1 MGMLGDFIKAF
12 KEGMSDDEPKKA
24 KQASKGS
31 ARTPKAGEHQLK
43 PWPLATPK
51 YEVVISGDDERH
63 IYNYDS
69 RPLKGVRKG
78 QVVTVELFRGE
89 GCMTSTDTGYCHD
102 MNEFN
107 DCMVLYEGAPIGFIK
122 FPVDKLKRAAE
133 LGYAIKLKAKC
144 YGMLEGYKGIKDMAA
159 LVPEYFY
166 LYDWIKGAE
175 DDRPIWKRENYF
187 KYYEYDKEDYANLTS
202 RYEWEFKDASI
213 RMIPTPPKSTA
224 KPHIGV
230 YAADGMQ
237 ISEVAAKNG
246 YYGKLIEFMESYN
259 SFDVFATRNV
269 SDMNGEVFFKIEIL
283 GK

>member
-1 MGMLGDFIKAF
+1 MGMFKDFVKAF
-12 KEGMSDDEPKKA
+12 KEGMSDDEPRNVKNKTKEVPKK
-24 KQASKGS
+24 
-31 ARTPKAGEHQLK
+31 GEHNLI
-43 PWPLATPK
+43 PWVLPMPQ
-51 YEVVISGDDERH
+51 YEVIISGDKERD
-63 IYNYDS
+63 IFSYDS
-69 RPLKGVRKG
+69 GPLKGIRKG

-89 GCMTSTDTGYCHD
+89 GSMTSTDTGYFHD
-102 MNEFN
+102 MQEYN
-107 DCMVLYEGAPIGFIK
+107 DCIVLYEGLPIGFIK

-133 LGYAIKLKAKC
+133 LGYAIKLNAKC
-144 YGMLEGYKGIKDMAA
+144 YGMLEGYNGIKKMAA

-166 LYDWIKGAE
+166 LHDWIPGVE

-187 KYYEYDKEDYANLTS
+187 KYNDYDEEDYANLTS
-202 RYEWEFKDASI
+202 RYEWEFEDAQI

-230 YAADGMQ
+230 YSSDGTL

-246 YYGKLIEFMESYN
+246 YYSKLLQYMESYG

-269 SDMNGEVFFKIEIL
+269 SDINGQVFFTIEIL